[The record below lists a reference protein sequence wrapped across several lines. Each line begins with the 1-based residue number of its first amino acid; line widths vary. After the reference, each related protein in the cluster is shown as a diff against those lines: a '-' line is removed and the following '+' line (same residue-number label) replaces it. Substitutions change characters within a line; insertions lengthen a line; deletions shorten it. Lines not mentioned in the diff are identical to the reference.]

1 MSNSKSYESTEPGAR
16 SDTQPIQPP
25 EQAIERDPA
34 SVAEAEAT
42 GAVQRAALE
51 ERVRA
56 QQERDDHE
64 ILRIRQEEFGLGAEP
79 GLAPRTEGLVRAR
92 DGETTRPMEQSGE
105 RRPWQARVDE
115 IRRRSAENLQ
125 RLLGEPAES
134 KRGLLQGLSKE
145 EREAIFREAERIED
159 ALRVSIKIPFEALP
173 KIFRDGRIRSRHELQ
188 DELKDTRGP
197 LKRLWEFLMMGKW
210 MDYMKLRMRTESKL
224 GIAAQG
230 TPEDPHP
237 IYGALSSGS
246 NQDEKYG
253 GSISYGETTLF
264 LKSDR
269 AKDRT
274 SFSYQDSFLAQGM
287 EDLVTWEHVP
297 VLKAVRDTRT
307 GENPLL
313 YIEAQVHGGVTL
325 EDVEE
330 VRILVDPFS
339 RERVLREITPLVQKY
354 PTIRFALVD
363 DRGDTFS
370 TEPHTFTIEEIHPS
384 PGYAAAS

>member
-1 MSNSKSYESTEPGAR
+1 MGVTR
-16 SDTQPIQPP
+16 
-25 EQAIERDPA
+25 
-34 SVAEAEAT
+34 
-42 GAVQRAALE
+42 RAAHE
-51 ERVRA
+51 ERVRT
-56 QQERDDHE
+56 QRGRDDAE
-64 ILRIRQEEFGLGAEP
+64 IQRVRQGHGLGVAP
-79 GLAPRTEGLVRAR
+79 ASAPRTESPPRVRNE
-92 DGETTRPMEQSGE
+92 GPVQSKEQREE

-125 RLLGEPAES
+125 RLLGEPSES

-159 ALRVSIKIPFEALP
+159 DLRVSIKISFEALP

-210 MDYMKLRMRTESKL
+210 MDYMKLRMRTENKL

-269 AKDRT
+269 VRDRT

-287 EDLVTWEHVP
+287 EDLVTWQHVP
-297 VLKAVRDTRT
+297 ALKAVRDTQT
-307 GENPLL
+307 GENPLM

-330 VRILVDPFS
+330 VRILVTEFS
-339 RERVLREITPLVQKY
+339 RGRVLREIAPLVQGY
-354 PTIRFALVD
+354 PTIRFTLVH
-363 DRGDTFS
+363 DRGSGFSAEPSTFAL
-370 TEPHTFTIEEIHPS
+370 EEIRS
-384 PGYAAAS
+384 PIAYAAAS